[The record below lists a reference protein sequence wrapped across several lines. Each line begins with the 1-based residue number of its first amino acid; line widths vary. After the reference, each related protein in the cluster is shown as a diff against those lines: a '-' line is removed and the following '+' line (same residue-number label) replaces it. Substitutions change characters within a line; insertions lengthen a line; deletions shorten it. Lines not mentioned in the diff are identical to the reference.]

1 MNLYHLRYFV
11 TLAHLEHYTRA
22 AEELSITQP
31 SLSHAISAL
40 EKELGVELFAHE
52 GRNVV
57 LTKAGHHFLA
67 DVEDIL
73 TRLDRSV
80 TQMQKLSRGQG
91 CIDLGFLRGLGADLV
106 PQLISAFQT
115 TDAGKEV
122 TFHLSTAATWE
133 LMEGLDSQRYDLA
146 LSSHD
151 PENQNVV
158 FLPVKAQPFVLVVP
172 QDHPLAGRSR
182 VRLEETLGEPHILFD
197 PSAAI
202 RGEIDQIYRTLPHL
216 PQIAYEIQE
225 AQDIAGLV
233 ANGFGVAVLQESFFL
248 QSLPVKAIPLD
259 ESAVQRYVCLAVS
272 TRYHMPPHVRAFWE
286 FTRRWA
292 EKNGVPASP
301 DTPQGSYD

>member
-22 AEELSITQP
+22 AEALSITQP

-40 EKELGVELFAHE
+40 EEELGMELFAHE

-57 LTKAGHHFLA
+57 LTKWGRQFLT
-67 DVEDIL
+67 DVEAVL

-80 TQMQKLSRGQG
+80 AQMQKLSRGQG

-106 PQLISAFQT
+106 PQLISAFQAT
-115 TDAGKEV
+115 AQGKGV

-146 LSSHD
+146 LSSHA
-151 PENQNVV
+151 PEHQKVD

-172 QDHPLAGRSR
+172 EAHPLASRSR
-182 VRLEETLGEPHILFD
+182 VRLEETLSEPHILFD

-248 QSLPVKAIPLD
+248 QSLPVKAIPLE
-259 ESAVQRYVCLAVS
+259 ESAVQRYVCLAAS
-272 TRYHMPPHVRAFWE
+272 TRYKMPPHVRAFWA
-286 FTRRWA
+286 FTRHWA
-292 EKNGVPASP
+292 EKNGAPGFP
-301 DTPQGSYD
+301 DTPQGSV